1 MVITKIKKMI
11 VVPKTEQIAGNVAL
25 AFFQRTLG
33 TVSKNEAHPRRIL
46 AAFMA
51 ISSFGNIVVMTFTAA
66 RGMSCAL
73 GDHTIVTFE

>member
-1 MVITKIKKMI
+1 MV
-11 VVPKTEQIAGNVAL
+11 VVPKAEQIAGNVAL

-33 TVSKNEAHPRRIL
+33 TISQNKSHPRRIL

-66 RGMSCAL
+66 RGMRSL
-73 GDHTIVTFE
+73 GDSDIILISA